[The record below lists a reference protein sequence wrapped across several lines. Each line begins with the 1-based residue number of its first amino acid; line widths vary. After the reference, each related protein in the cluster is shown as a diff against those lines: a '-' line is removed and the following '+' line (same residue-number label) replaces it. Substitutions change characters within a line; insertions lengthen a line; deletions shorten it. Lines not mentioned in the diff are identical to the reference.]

1 MGSLDMDSLFTNIT
15 LEETIGIKT
24 DTVIDIKK
32 LMLWIWDHLLD
43 ILWPIH
49 FLSLMKN
56 NG

>member
-32 LMLWIWDHLLD
+32 LMQWIWDHLLD